1 MQLPGAVARGNC
13 GGVVSSDE
21 KMVGGPPEQRHW
33 QRSPKLASWPC
44 RLLPCKSAFRR
55 VSVDRPAQVERD
67 AARRHAHVMVKTR
80 NQIHPRALAVSQE
93 FFGGLELTGPSD
105 AGRTAGEQRPQAA
118 AGALPRG
125 PSIGELL
132 RLPTLSSA
140 EVLAGHSGLH
150 RVVQRLN
157 MMTVP
162 DILPWVKENEFLL
175 TTGYP
180 LPRSAVELSE
190 LVTAL
195 DAHGLAALGVKF
207 GKYIETLPQEMLR
220 RADQLDFPI
229 IDIPR
234 HVGFDDILSQALTD
248 IINRQSAVLERAEE
262 IHRVFM
268 RIVLEGGGLPEIT
281 DKLSQLIEGAVAVL
295 DDDGRVLAASRLEEV
310 AGSLAAAGLLAE
322 DGRIVVGDALVPR
335 TRVLAS
341 GGVRWAVAPVLAG
354 SMRHGRVLAVEGERP
369 LQHDVLIAL
378 ERAAIVIALD
388 ATKKLAVSAVER
400 KFQSDFLHE
409 LLSGRA
415 QDAREVLSRSRSLG
429 WDLDRPLVVVVAELE
444 PGQGGARAGI
454 EEQRSRAR
462 LADAWASAVRDC
474 DPGAAVAGFAT
485 ELVAIVG
492 VPDRRDLTEAAMPLA
507 QSIAAGLARRSRQ
520 ALSFGVS
527 RAVATPI
534 ELATAYDQA
543 TKAMQIGRR
552 VHGRGAV
559 TRFDSLG
566 VFRLL
571 SLIDDAEELRS
582 FAFESLG
589 PLLVLDPTE
598 RDDLLRTLEALVE
611 CNLNVARAAR
621 RLYFHYNTLRYR
633 ITKLERLLGP
643 FTTNPNLCL
652 QIELALQI
660 IHIREML
667 QDMPDQLRAR

>member
-1 MQLPGAVARGNC
+1 VF
-13 GGVVSSDE
+13 
-21 KMVGGPPEQRHW
+21 PE
-33 QRSPKLASWPC
+33 
-44 RLLPCKSAFRR
+44 FR
-55 VSVDRPAQVERD
+55 
-67 AARRHAHVMVKTR
+67 
-80 NQIHPRALAVSQE
+80 
-93 FFGGLELTGPSD
+93 GGLELTAPSD
-105 AGRTAGEQRPQAA
+105 PGRPAAQAA
-118 AGALPRG
+118 MGALPRG
-125 PSIGELL
+125 LAIGELL

-140 EVLAGHSGLH
+140 EVLAGRAGLH

-157 MMTVP
+157 VMTVP
-162 DILPWVKENEFLL
+162 DILPWVKEDEFLL
-175 TTGYP
+175 ATGYP
-180 LPRSAVELSE
+180 LPRSPAELAE
-190 LVTAL
+190 LVSAL
-195 DAHGLAALGVKF
+195 DARGLAALGVKL
-207 GKYIETLPQEMLR
+207 GSYIEALPPAMLR
-220 RADQLDFPI
+220 RADRLDFPI
-229 IDIPR
+229 IEIPR

-281 DKLSQLIEGAVAVL
+281 GKLSQLIEGAVAVL
-295 DDDGRVLAASRLEEV
+295 DDDGRVLASSRLEEV
-310 AGSLAAAGLLAE
+310 AGSLAAAGLLAA

-341 GGVRWAVAPVLAG
+341 GGVRWALAPVLAG

-378 ERAAIVIALD
+378 ERAATVIALD

-400 KFQSDFLHE
+400 KFQSDYLHE
-409 LLSGRA
+409 LLGGRA
-415 QDAREVLSRSRSLG
+415 QDAREVLRRARSLG

-444 PGQGGARAGI
+444 PDPDDARAGI

-462 LADAWASAVRDC
+462 LADAWASAVRDR

-492 VPDRRDLTEAAMPLA
+492 VPDRRDPTEAAMSLA
-507 QSIAAGLARRSRQ
+507 QAIAAGLARRSRQ

-527 RAVATPI
+527 RSVATPI

-552 VHGRGAV
+552 IHGRGAV

-589 PLLVLDPTE
+589 PLLVLEPTE

-643 FTTNPNLCL
+643 FTTDPNLCL
-652 QIELALQI
+652 QIGLALQI
-660 IHIREML
+660 IRIREVF
-667 QDMPDQLRAR
+667 QPVPAP

>member
-1 MQLPGAVARGNC
+1 M
-13 GGVVSSDE
+13 
-21 KMVGGPPEQRHW
+21 
-33 QRSPKLASWPC
+33 
-44 RLLPCKSAFRR
+44 
-55 VSVDRPAQVERD
+55 
-67 AARRHAHVMVKTR
+67 
-80 NQIHPRALAVSQE
+80 
-93 FFGGLELTGPSD
+93 
-105 AGRTAGEQRPQAA
+105 
-118 AGALPRG
+118 GALPRG
-125 PSIGELL
+125 LSIGELL

-140 EVLAGHSGLH
+140 EVVAGRSGLH
-150 RVVQRLN
+150 RIVQRLN
-157 MMTVP
+157 VMTVP
-162 DILPWVKENEFLL
+162 DILPWVKEDEFLL
-175 TTGYP
+175 ATGYP
-180 LPRSAVELSE
+180 LPRSPAELAE
-190 LVTAL
+190 LVSAL
-195 DAHGLAALGVKF
+195 DARGLAALGVKL
-207 GKYIETLPQEMLR
+207 GSYIEALPRAMLQ
-220 RADQLDFPI
+220 RADRLDFPI

-281 DKLSQLIEGAVAVL
+281 GKLSQLIEGAVAVL

-378 ERAAIVIALD
+378 ERAATVIALD

-444 PGQGGARAGI
+444 PGQGDARAGI

-462 LADAWASAVRDC
+462 LADAWASSVRDC

-643 FTTNPNLCL
+643 FTTDPNLCL
-652 QIELALQI
+652 QIGLALQI
-660 IHIREML
+660 IRIREVF
-667 QDMPDQLRAR
+667 QPVPTP